1 MPMAMAKRKY
11 RVLVAGS
18 GDKIFDYI
26 SEMLPRT
33 GYESVL
39 RAGDAGE
46 VRRMLL
52 DSPVDIV
59 IINTPLSDDFGVEL
73 ALDLAEGA
81 IGVMLLVK
89 NELYDQVCYKVEDS
103 GVLTLG
109 KPMSRQGFYSA
120 VKLLTAMTA
129 RLSKMEKANRT
140 LQEKM
145 ADIRVVNRAKW
156 LLIEHHHMKEQ
167 DAHYFIEKQAMDTRL
182 SRREVAENIIRTYD
196 L

>member
-1 MPMAMAKRKY
+1 MATKKRKY
-11 RVLVAGS
+11 RVLVADS
-18 GDKIFDYI
+18 GDKIYDYI
-26 SEMLPRT
+26 SQSLPRSD
-33 GYESVL
+33 YDPIL

-46 VRRMLL
+46 ARRMLL
-52 DSPVDIV
+52 NAPVDIV
-59 IINTPLSDDFGVEL
+59 IINTPLKDDFGTEL
-73 ALDLAEGA
+73 ALDLADGSA
-81 IGVMLLVK
+81 GVLLLVK
-89 NELYDQVCYKVEDS
+89 NELYDQICYKVEDS

-109 KPMSRQGFYSA
+109 KPTSRQGFYSA

-129 RLSKMEKANRT
+129 RLSKLEKANHT

-182 SRREVAENIIRTYD
+182 SRREVAENIIRSYD
-196 L
+196 F

>member
-1 MPMAMAKRKY
+1 MATEKRKY
-11 RVLVAGS
+11 RVLVADS
-18 GDKIFDYI
+18 GDKIYDYI
-26 SEMLPRT
+26 SQSLPRSD
-33 GYESVL
+33 YDPIL

-46 VRRMLL
+46 ARRMLL
-52 DSPVDIV
+52 NAPVDIV
-59 IINTPLSDDFGVEL
+59 IINTPLKDDFGTEL
-73 ALDLAEGA
+73 ALDLADGSA
-81 IGVMLLVK
+81 GVLLLVK
-89 NELYDQVCYKVEDS
+89 NELYNQICYKVEDS

-109 KPMSRQGFYSA
+109 KPTSRQGFYSA

-129 RLSKMEKANRT
+129 RLSKLEKANHT

-182 SRREVAENIIRTYD
+182 SRREVAENIIRSYD
-196 L
+196 F

>member
-1 MPMAMAKRKY
+1 MATEKRKY
-11 RVLVAGS
+11 RVLVADS
-18 GDKIFDYI
+18 GDKIYDYI
-26 SEMLPRT
+26 SQSLPRSD
-33 GYESVL
+33 YDPIL

-46 VRRMLL
+46 ARRMLL
-52 DSPVDIV
+52 NAPVDVV
-59 IINTPLSDDFGVEL
+59 IINTPLKDDFGTEL
-73 ALDLAEGA
+73 ALDLADGSA
-81 IGVMLLVK
+81 GVLLLVK
-89 NELYDQVCYKVEDS
+89 NELYDQICYKVEDS

-109 KPMSRQGFYSA
+109 KPTSRQGFYSA

-129 RLSKMEKANRT
+129 RLSKLEKANHT

-182 SRREVAENIIRTYD
+182 SRREVAENIIRSYD
-196 L
+196 F

>member
-1 MPMAMAKRKY
+1 MATAKKKY

-26 SEMLPRT
+26 SETLPRSS
-33 GYESVL
+33 YDPVL

-52 DSPVDIV
+52 DTPVDIV

-81 IGVMLLVK
+81 MGVLLLVK
-89 NELYDQVCYKVEDS
+89 NELFDQVCYKVEDS
-103 GVLTLG
+103 GVLTIG
-109 KPMSRQGFYSA
+109 KPMTRQGFYSA
-120 VKLLTAMTA
+120 VKLLSAMTA

-156 LLIEHHHMKEQ
+156 LLIEQHHMKEQ

>member
-1 MPMAMAKRKY
+1 MATEKRKY
-11 RVLVAGS
+11 RVLVADS
-18 GDKIFDYI
+18 GDKIYDYI
-26 SEMLPRT
+26 SQSLPR
-33 GYESVL
+33 GDYDPIL

-46 VRRMLL
+46 ARRMLL
-52 DSPVDIV
+52 NAPVDIV
-59 IINTPLSDDFGVEL
+59 IINTPLKDDFGTEL
-73 ALDLAEGA
+73 ALDLADGSA
-81 IGVMLLVK
+81 GVLLLVK
-89 NELYDQVCYKVEDS
+89 NELYDQICYKVEDS

-109 KPMSRQGFYSA
+109 KPTSQQGFYSA

-129 RLSKMEKANRT
+129 RLSKLEKANHT

-182 SRREVAENIIRTYD
+182 SRREVAENIIRSYD
-196 L
+196 F

>member
-1 MPMAMAKRKY
+1 MAMAKRKY

-26 SEMLPRT
+26 LEMLPRT

-81 IGVMLLVK
+81 TGVLLLVK
-89 NELYDQVCYKVEDS
+89 NELYDQVCDKVEDS

-109 KPMSRQGFYSA
+109 KPMTRQGFYSA

-129 RLSKMEKANRT
+129 RLSKMEKVNRT

>member
-1 MPMAMAKRKY
+1 MATAKKKY

-26 SEMLPRT
+26 SEMLPRSS
-33 GYESVL
+33 YDPIL

-46 VRRMLL
+46 VRRMLM
-52 DSPVDIV
+52 DTPVDIV

-81 IGVMLLVK
+81 MGVLLLVK
-89 NELYDQVCYKVEDS
+89 NELFDQVCYKVEDS
-103 GVLTLG
+103 GVLTIG
-109 KPMSRQGFYSA
+109 KPMTRQGFYSA
-120 VKLLTAMTA
+120 VKLLSAMTA

-145 ADIRVVNRAKW
+145 AGIRVVNRAKW

>member
-1 MPMAMAKRKY
+1 MAMAKRKY

-81 IGVMLLVK
+81 TGVLLLVK
-89 NELYDQVCYKVEDS
+89 NELYDQVCDKVEDS

-109 KPMSRQGFYSA
+109 KPMTRQGFYSA

>member
-1 MPMAMAKRKY
+1 MAAGKKKY

-18 GDKIFDYI
+18 GDKIFDFI
-26 SEMLPRT
+26 AEMLPRSA
-33 GYESVL
+33 YEPAL
-39 RAGDAGE
+39 RATDAGQ
-46 VRRMLL
+46 VRRMML
-52 DSPVDIV
+52 DAPTDLV
-59 IINTPLSDDFGVEL
+59 IINTPLPDEFGVEL
-73 ALDLAEGA
+73 ALDLAEGTT
-81 IGVMLLVK
+81 GVLLLVK
-89 NELYDQVCYKVEDS
+89 NEVYDQVCDKVEDS

-109 KPMSRQGFYSA
+109 KPMTRQSFYGA

-129 RLSKMEKANRT
+129 RLTKMEKQNRT

-145 ADIRVVNRAKW
+145 ADIRTVNRAKW
-156 LLIEHHHMKEQ
+156 LLIQRHRMTEE

>member
-1 MPMAMAKRKY
+1 MAMAKRKY

-52 DSPVDIV
+52 DSTVDIV

-81 IGVMLLVK
+81 TGVMLLVK

>member
-1 MPMAMAKRKY
+1 MATGKMKY
-11 RVLVAGS
+11 RVLVVGS

-26 SEMLPRT
+26 SDMLPKS
-33 GYESVL
+33 GYEPLL
-39 RAGDAGE
+39 RANDAGE
-46 VRRMLL
+46 ARRLL
-52 DSPVDIV
+52 PDTPADIA
-59 IINTPLSDDFGVEL
+59 IINTPLTDEFGTEL
-73 ALDLAEGA
+73 ALDLAESPM
-81 IGVMLLVK
+81 GVMLLVK
-89 NELYDQVCYKVEDS
+89 SELYDQVCYKVEDS

-109 KPMSRQGFYSA
+109 KPMTRQGFYSA
-120 VKLLTAMTA
+120 VKLLSAMTA

>member
-1 MPMAMAKRKY
+1 MATGKRKY

-18 GDKIFDYI
+18 GDKIFDFI
-26 SEMLPRT
+26 AEMLPQ
-33 GYESVL
+33 SVYDPIL

-52 DSPVDIV
+52 DTPVDIV
-59 IINTPLSDDFGVEL
+59 IINTPLSDEFGVEL
-73 ALDLAEGA
+73 SLDLAEKSA
-81 IGVMLLVK
+81 MGVLLLVK
-89 NELYDQVCYKVEDS
+89 NELFDQVCYKVEDS

-109 KPMSRQGFYSA
+109 KPMTRQSFYGA
-120 VKLLTAMTA
+120 VKLLSAMSA
-129 RLSKMEKANRT
+129 RLSRMEKQNRT

-156 LLIEHHHMKEQ
+156 LLIEHHHMKEE
-167 DAHYFIEKQAMDTRL
+167 DAHYFIEKQAMDTRM

>member
-1 MPMAMAKRKY
+1 MVAAKRKV

-18 GDKIFDYI
+18 GDKVFEFI
-26 SEMLPRT
+26 SELLPPS
-33 GYESVL
+33 GFEPLV

-46 VRRMLL
+46 ARRMLL
-52 DSPVDIV
+52 DAPVDIV
-59 IINTPLSDDFGVEL
+59 IINTPLSDEFGVEL

-81 IGVMLLVK
+81 TGVMLLVK

-120 VKLLTAMTA
+120 VKLLCAMTA

-156 LLIEHHHMKEQ
+156 LLIEHHHMTEQ

-196 L
+196 F

>member
-1 MPMAMAKRKY
+1 MATAKKKY

-26 SEMLPRT
+26 SETLPRSS
-33 GYESVL
+33 YDPVL

-81 IGVMLLVK
+81 MGVLLLVK
-89 NELYDQVCYKVEDS
+89 NELFDQVCYKVEDS
-103 GVLTLG
+103 GVLTIG
-109 KPMSRQGFYSA
+109 KPMTRQGFYSA
-120 VKLLTAMTA
+120 VKLLSAMSA

-156 LLIEHHHMKEQ
+156 LLIEQLKMNEAE
-167 DAHYFIEKQAMDTRL
+167 AHRHIEKQAMDRCI
-182 SRREVAENIIRTYD
+182 SKREIALGIIKTYA
-196 L
+196 

>member
-1 MPMAMAKRKY
+1 MAMAKRKY

-33 GYESVL
+33 GYEPVL

-81 IGVMLLVK
+81 TGVLLLVK
-89 NELYDQVCYKVEDS
+89 NELYDQVCDKVEDS

-109 KPMSRQGFYSA
+109 KPMTRQGFYSA

-129 RLSKMEKANRT
+129 RLSQMEKVNRT

>member
-1 MPMAMAKRKY
+1 MATEKRKY
-11 RVLVAGS
+11 RVLVADS
-18 GDKIFDYI
+18 GDKIYDYI
-26 SEMLPRT
+26 SQSLPRSD
-33 GYESVL
+33 YDPIL

-46 VRRMLL
+46 ARRMLL
-52 DSPVDIV
+52 NAPVDIV
-59 IINTPLSDDFGVEL
+59 IINTPLKDDFGTEL
-73 ALDLAEGA
+73 ALDLADGSS
-81 IGVMLLVK
+81 GVLLLVK
-89 NELYDQVCYKVEDS
+89 NELYDQICYKVEDS

-109 KPMSRQGFYSA
+109 KPTSRQGFYSA

-129 RLSKMEKANRT
+129 RLSKLEKANHT

-182 SRREVAENIIRTYD
+182 SRREVAENIIRSYD
-196 L
+196 F